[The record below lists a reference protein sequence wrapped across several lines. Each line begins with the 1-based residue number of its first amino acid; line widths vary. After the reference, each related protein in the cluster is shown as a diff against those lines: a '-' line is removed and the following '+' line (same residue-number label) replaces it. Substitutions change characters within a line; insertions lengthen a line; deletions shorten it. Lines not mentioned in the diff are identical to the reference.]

1 MADGPSGLLRAF
13 LATDVYTDKGRLRSD
28 DLLVRERVG
37 RELGS
42 AAAAIRN
49 LISAWRADRVPPS
62 TREQPFPPTAVME
75 PIRRAERLVKSIE
88 DVSVAVRGLPLLNQ
102 DKVWDRV
109 RHVGLDELMQFDWT
123 LVGEAVAVASGAQ
136 AAAALDELD
145 IAAQEARLRTVRE
158 VMTDRQRYIE
168 IS

>member
-1 MADGPSGLLRAF
+1 VADGPSGLLRAF

-145 IAAQEARLRTVRE
+145 IAAQEARLRAIRE

>member
-13 LATDVYTDKGRLRSD
+13 LATDLYTEKGRLRSD

-37 RELGS
+37 QELGA

-62 TREQPFPPTAVME
+62 TREQPFPPAAVME

-88 DVSVAVRGLPLLNQ
+88 DVSTAVRGLPLLNQ

-123 LVGEAVAVASGAQ
+123 LVGEAAAVASGAQ
-136 AAAALDELD
+136 AAPALDELD
-145 IAAQEARLRTVRE
+145 IAALEGRLRAIRE
-158 VMTDRQRYIE
+158 VIADRQRYIE